1 VIRTI
6 RWIIFLLSLSATPGF
21 AAKVIKIDAAKKVIT
36 IDEGTDT
43 QFLKKSKVCFYDANN
58 VKMGCSFI
66 RTAKPKISFIK
77 IKGDKLFAKIQMG
90 MMAKVEAGPPAPG
103 APGITADPA
112 AAAAATTPTD
122 TPKSYVTGLVLLPLV
137 GPISYQNLI
146 YETPV
151 GRQVDSMWSA
161 DSAVKSLGFGLEL
174 GLGISSFQL
183 SAGLRSRAFL
193 PKKISSDYADVNSDN
208 TFEQYMD
215 TTATGTGFGAWLD
228 FYWLIVDFGVVDF
241 RLGNGLEFDSS
252 TVTFEATQLS
262 DLNSDSK
269 LMYSGKSSLTA
280 LSLRLLPTLDF
291 IFGPIDFTLGAIIY
305 IPVSQASKFSL
316 GTSDDPFATQFL
328 NPEKTVEE
336 DLKTSLKHEAK
347 PGADLLLSA
356 GFVF

>member
-1 VIRTI
+1 MIRSI
-6 RWIIFLLSLSATPGF
+6 RWIIFLLSVSATPGY
-21 AAKVIKIDAAKKVIT
+21 AAKVIKIDAEKKVIT

-43 QFLKKSKVCFYDANN
+43 QFLKKSKVCFYDASN

-103 APGITADPA
+103 TPGITAEAPA
-112 AAAAATTPTD
+112 AMTTPTD
-122 TPKSYVTGLVLLPLV
+122 KPKSYVTGLLLLPLV

-161 DSAVKSLGFGLEL
+161 DSAVKNLGFGLEL

-183 SAGLRSRAFL
+183 TAGLRSRVFL
-193 PKKISSDYADVNSDN
+193 PKKISSDYNDVNSDN

-241 RLGNGLEFDSS
+241 RLGSGLEFDSS
-252 TVTFEATQLS
+252 TVSFEAVQLS
-262 DLNSDSK
+262 DDDDSK
-269 LMYSGKSSLTA
+269 NTLYAAKSNLTA
-280 LSLRLLPTLDF
+280 FSLRLLPTLDF
-291 IFGPIDFTLGAIIY
+291 IFGPIDFTLGAVIY
-305 IPVSQASKFSL
+305 IPLAQSSKFDL
-316 GTSDDPFATQFL
+316 GTSEDPFVATSL
-328 NPEKTVEE
+328 NPDITPEQ
-336 DLKTSLKHEAK
+336 DLKDSLKHEAK
-347 PGADLLLSA
+347 AGADLLLSA

>member
-6 RWIIFLLSLSATPGF
+6 RWIIFLLSTAATPVF
-21 AAKVIKIDAAKKVIT
+21 AAKVIKIDATKKVIT

-43 QFLKKSKVCFYDANN
+43 QFVKKSKVCFYDANN
-58 VKMGCSFI
+58 VKVGCSYI

-90 MMAKVEAGPPAPG
+90 MMAKVEAGPPVPG
-103 APGITADPA
+103 TPGITADPA
-112 AAAAATTPTD
+112 MPVATTPTD
-122 TPKSYVTGLVLLPLV
+122 SPKSYVTGFALLPLV

-151 GRQVDSMWSA
+151 GRQVDSMWSS

-183 SAGLRSRAFL
+183 TAGLRARTFL
-193 PKKISSDYADVNSDN
+193 PKKISSDYDDVDGDN
-208 TFEQYMD
+208 TFEQFMD
-215 TTATGTGFGAWLD
+215 TTATGTGVGAWLD

-252 TVTFEATQLS
+252 TVNFEAVQLS
-262 DLNSDSK
+262 DVDDASTK
-269 LMYSGKSSLTA
+269 MYAGKSTLTA
-280 LSLRLLPTLDF
+280 LSLRILPTLDF
-291 IFGPIDFTLGAIIY
+291 IFGPIDFTLGAVIY

-316 GTSDDPFATQFL
+316 GTSEDPFVANL
-328 NPEKTVEE
+328 NPDKTPEQDVK
-336 DLKTSLKHEAK
+336 DSLKHEAK

>member
-1 VIRTI
+1 MIRTI
-6 RWIIFLLSLSATPGF
+6 RWIIFLLSVAATPVF
-21 AAKVIKIDAAKKVIT
+21 AAKVIKIDVEKKVIT

-58 VKMGCSFI
+58 VKIGCSFI

-112 AAAAATTPTD
+112 APTTTSPTD
-122 TPKSYVTGLVLLPLV
+122 KPKSYVTGLLLLPLV

-151 GRQVDSMWSA
+151 GRQVDSMWSS

-183 SAGLRSRAFL
+183 TAGLRSRLFL
-193 PKKISSDYADVNSDN
+193 PKKISSDYDDVDGDQ
-208 TFEQYMD
+208 TFEQFMD
-215 TTATGTGFGAWLD
+215 TTATGSGFGAWLD

-252 TVTFEATQLS
+252 TVNFEAKQLS
-262 DLNSDSK
+262 DLDSNSTT
-269 LMYSGKSSLTA
+269 MYAGKSSLTA

-291 IFGPIDFTLGAIIY
+291 IFGPINFTLGAVIY
-305 IPVSQASKFSL
+305 VPLSQSSKFSL
-316 GTSDDPFATQFL
+316 DTADDPFLTSL
-328 NPEKTVEE
+328 NTEITPEQDVK
-336 DLKTSLKHEAK
+336 DSLKHEAK